1 MKPYQPHPN
10 IYQLRIVLRGI
21 SPLIWRRLLV
31 RSDTTLAQLHL
42 VLQLLF
48 DWDEHNQPKCEAR
61 VPVDHIEAMLAG
73 NPSIYPDTAH
83 SSEETRYLAIGTVD
97 TVRWIFV
104 AFTYR
109 VYGGTRYIR
118 PISARYMHQN
128 EVNRYVE
135 EATNTDE

>member
-1 MKPYQPHPN
+1 MLTYVWT
-10 IYQLRIVLRGI
+10 LC
-21 SPLIWRRLLV
+21 IWL
-31 RSDTTLAQLHL
+31 SMQD
-42 VLQLLF
+42 LLF

>member
-1 MKPYQPHPN
+1 MQ
-10 IYQLRIVLRGI
+10 
-21 SPLIWRRLLV
+21 
-31 RSDTTLAQLHL
+31 D
-42 VLQLLF
+42 LLF
-48 DWDEHNQPKCEAR
+48 DWDEHNQLKCEAR
-61 VPVDHIEAMLAG
+61 VPVDHIEAMLVG
-73 NPSIYPDTAH
+73 NPRIYPDAAH

-118 PISARYMHQN
+118 PISARYMRQN

-135 EATNTDE
+135 EATNPEE

>member
-1 MKPYQPHPN
+1 MQ
-10 IYQLRIVLRGI
+10 
-21 SPLIWRRLLV
+21 
-31 RSDTTLAQLHL
+31 D
-42 VLQLLF
+42 LLF

-73 NPSIYPDTAH
+73 TPRIYPDAAH

-97 TVRWIFV
+97 TMRWIFV

-135 EATNTDE
+135 EATNPEE